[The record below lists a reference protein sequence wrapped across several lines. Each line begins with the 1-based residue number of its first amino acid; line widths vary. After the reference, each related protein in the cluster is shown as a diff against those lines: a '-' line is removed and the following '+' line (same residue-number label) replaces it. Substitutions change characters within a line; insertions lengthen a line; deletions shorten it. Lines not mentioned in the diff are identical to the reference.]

1 MRILK
6 ILKFWF
12 PPALYSGIIFY
23 ISSIPHLSVPL
34 SGMNSDK
41 FVHIVEYMPLGI
53 LVSRAFYNTIKGICL
68 QHVCLWAVIL
78 CFVYGIS
85 DEFHQFFVAGR
96 DSSFFDLLADL
107 VGSILGV
114 HLYYKWVK
122 KKKINDS
129 FRER

>member
-1 MRILK
+1 MRMLK

-41 FVHIVEYMPLGI
+41 VVHIMEYMLLGI
-53 LVSRAFYNTIKGICL
+53 LVSRAFYNTIKRVCL
-68 QHVCLWAVIL
+68 QRVCLWTIIL

-85 DEFHQFFVAGR
+85 DEFHQSFVAGR

-114 HLYYKWVK
+114 YLYYRWIKNK
-122 KKKINDS
+122 KFNDS
-129 FRER
+129 LER

>member
-12 PPALYSGIIFY
+12 PPAIYSGIIFY

-34 SGMNSDK
+34 SGMDFDK
-41 FVHIVEYMPLGI
+41 FVHIIEYMPLGL
-53 LVSRAFYNTIKGICL
+53 LVSRAFYNTKKGIGL
-68 QHVCLWAVIL
+68 RSVYLWAVIL

-96 DSSFFDLLADL
+96 DSSVFDLLADL

-114 HLYYKWVK
+114 HLYCKWVK
-122 KKKINDS
+122 KR
-129 FRER
+129 FQ